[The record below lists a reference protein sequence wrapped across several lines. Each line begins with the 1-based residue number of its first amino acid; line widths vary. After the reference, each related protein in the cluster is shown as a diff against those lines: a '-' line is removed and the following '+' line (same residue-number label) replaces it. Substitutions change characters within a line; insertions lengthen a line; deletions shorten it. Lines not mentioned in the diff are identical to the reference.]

1 MRFVPLPRDSLVNH
15 QREWRDFL
23 RNDAALSHTQFSVS
37 ACNKQ
42 ATSRG
47 WWLIMRFYWR
57 HTSTVTIPTRGQLGS
72 KQMPTVTPTRTLI
85 PTVSAI
91 PQKTMG
97 FRLSST
103 NGLYSYCLGK
113 SPLAP
118 PYKQS
123 LMTTHHFARC
133 QWIPL
138 SAKHC

>member
-1 MRFVPLPRDSLVNH
+1 MRFVPLPRNSLVNH
-15 QREWRDFL
+15 QRERRDFL
-23 RNDAALSHTQFSVS
+23 RNDAALSHAQFSVS

-57 HTSTVTIPTRGQLGS
+57 HSSTVTIPTKGQLDANRDAVE
-72 KQMPTVTPTRTLI
+72 TI
-85 PTVSAI
+85 APTVSAI

-103 NGLYSYCLGK
+103 NGLYSYCLDR